1 MTPLSSVLCDY
12 NKDEYERLAMRV
24 SLEGRTKKPAL
35 AYWRA
40 TEAQH
45 QAVDGA
51 TARGVKCYVEH
62 VTVGEI
68 SLDKPDDTSLI
79 PVVYGPS
86 VMYSY
91 ACSSSFCV
99 RVRFYMSIAAL

>member
-1 MTPLSSVLCDY
+1 
-12 NKDEYERLAMRV
+12 MRV

-62 VTVGEI
+62 VTVGKI